1 MSVQVIMK
9 DGLPE
14 WAVIPYADYEALLQ
28 AAGKA
33 KAPAPEPSL
42 QVSPVGGGRFSLQK
56 LAELKAAKGLSTEAL
71 ARDAGISPAYCA
83 LIESGEREPSPA
95 TVRGFAQA
103 LKVPA
108 DQLLT

>member
-1 MSVQVIMK
+1 MK

-14 WAVIPYADYEALLQ
+14 WAVIPYAEYEALLQ
-28 AAGKA
+28 AAGKG
-33 KAPAPEPSL
+33 KRGEPEPSL
-42 QVSPVGGGRFSLQK
+42 KASPIGGGVFSLQK

-83 LIESGEREPSPA
+83 QIESGEREPSPA

-108 DQLLT
+108 DQLLM